1 MIGLLVG
8 GSFDI
13 ARGDDSVNRE
23 VRKAD
28 MPIYEYTCQKCGRHL
43 EVMQKMSDKPL
54 TRCPEC
60 KGKLEKIFSQTSFQ
74 LKGSGW
80 YVSDYTSRGK
90 AEKSDK
96 SDKSDKG
103 EKKEASTGTCATT
116 GGGCATGMCDN

>member
-1 MIGLLVG
+1 VNQEVG
-8 GSFDI
+8 
-13 ARGDDSVNRE
+13 
-23 VRKAD
+23 KKD

-54 TRCPEC
+54 TRCPDC

-80 YVSDYTSRGK
+80 YVSDYAGRGK

-96 SDKSDKG
+96 SDKS
-103 EKKEASTGTCATT
+103 EKKEAAAGTCAAT

>member
-1 MIGLLVG
+1 
-8 GSFDI
+8 
-13 ARGDDSVNRE
+13 
-23 VRKAD
+23 
-28 MPIYEYTCQKCGRHL
+28 MPIYEYTCQKCGHHL

-80 YVSDYTSRGK
+80 YASDYNSRGK
-90 AEKSDK
+90 AEKPEK
-96 SDKSDKG
+96 SDKANKG
-103 EKKEASTGTCATT
+103 EKKEVAPAPATCATT

>member
-1 MIGLLVG
+1 
-8 GSFDI
+8 
-13 ARGDDSVNRE
+13 
-23 VRKAD
+23 

-80 YVSDYTSRGK
+80 YVSDYAKRGK
-90 AEKSDK
+90 AEKSEK
-96 SDKSDKG
+96 PDKG
-103 EKKEASTGTCATT
+103 EKKETAAGTCAAT

>member
-1 MIGLLVG
+1 M
-8 GSFDI
+8 
-13 ARGDDSVNRE
+13 NQE
-23 VRKAD
+23 VEEID

-60 KGKLEKIFSQTSFQ
+60 KGKLEKIFSQTNFQ

-80 YVSDYTSRGK
+80 YVSDYAGRGK
-90 AEKSDK
+90 AEKSEK
-96 SDKSDKG
+96 PDKG
-103 EKKEASTGTCATT
+103 EKKEAAAGTCAAT

>member
-1 MIGLLVG
+1 MNQEVG
-8 GSFDI
+8 
-13 ARGDDSVNRE
+13 
-23 VRKAD
+23 KKD

-54 TRCPEC
+54 ARCPEC

-80 YVSDYTSRGK
+80 YVSDYASRGK
-90 AEKSDK
+90 AEKSEKADK
-96 SDKSDKG
+96 SEKKDTDKS
-103 EKKEASTGTCATT
+103 EKKEAAAGTCAAT

>member
-1 MIGLLVG
+1 
-8 GSFDI
+8 
-13 ARGDDSVNRE
+13 
-23 VRKAD
+23 

-54 TRCPEC
+54 TRCPDC

-80 YVSDYTSRGK
+80 YVSDYAKRGK
-90 AEKSDK
+90 AEKSEK
-96 SDKSDKG
+96 PDKG
-103 EKKEASTGTCATT
+103 EKKEAGEKKETAAGTCAAT

>member
-1 MIGLLVG
+1 
-8 GSFDI
+8 
-13 ARGDDSVNRE
+13 
-23 VRKAD
+23 
-28 MPIYEYTCQKCGRHL
+28 MPIYEYTCEKCGRHL

-54 TRCPEC
+54 SRCPEC

-80 YVSDYTSRGK
+80 YVSDYTNRGKAEKK

-96 SDKSDKG
+96 SEKS
-103 EKKEASTGTCATT
+103 EKKEAAAGTCATT

>member
-1 MIGLLVG
+1 
-8 GSFDI
+8 
-13 ARGDDSVNRE
+13 
-23 VRKAD
+23 
-28 MPIYEYTCQKCGRHL
+28 MPIYEYSCQKCGRRL

-80 YVSDYTSRGK
+80 YASDYTNRGK
-90 AEKSDK
+90 AEKPEK
-96 SDKSDKG
+96 SDKT
-103 EKKEASTGTCATT
+103 EKKEAAAGTCAAT